1 MGIGFVGLHDGRAAR
16 RLVRAGM
23 RVLGFDAAGHGA
35 ALAEANVTLMPSA
48 VALARALSPPRVV
61 WLDVPA
67 GVATELA
74 IADVW
79 PEMAAGDVIVD
90 AGPAHF
96 ADARR
101 RAAALATVGIHFVDC
116 ALRHEPGAMLT
127 GGHPDAA
134 PVVAPY
140 AALLAPGSHWRHC
153 GPAGAAHYARM
164 VLAGVGVAV
173 AAARAEGLALLA
185 ARREFALDATAI
197 AASWNADAMPL
208 HDVAPPTIAGGTVN
222 AAMEHGVAAPVLSL
236 ALMLAFAAADAPDA
250 NDGGAATT
258 RESNR

>member
-1 MGIGFVGLHDGRAAR
+1 MDIGFVGLHDGRAAR
-16 RLVRAGM
+16 RLACAGM
-23 RVLGFDAAGHGA
+23 RVLGFDAAGA
-35 ALAEANVTLMPSA
+35 ALAQANVTLMPSA
-48 VALARALSPPRVV
+48 AALARALSPPRVV

-90 AGPAHF
+90 TGPAHF

-101 RAAALATVGIHFVDC
+101 RVAALASVGIHFVDC
-116 ALRHEPGAMLT
+116 ALRHEPAVMLT

-134 PVVAPY
+134 RVVAPY
-140 AALLAPGSHWRHC
+140 AALLAPASRWRHC
-153 GPAGAAHYARM
+153 GPAGAAHYTRM
-164 VLAGVGVAV
+164 VLASVGVAM

-185 ARREFALDATAI
+185 ARREFALDATGI
-197 AASWNADAMPL
+197 AALWNADAMSP
-208 HDVAPPTIAGGTVN
+208 HDAGLPAIARGTVN
-222 AAMEHGVAAPVLSL
+222 AAMEHRVAAPVLSL
-236 ALMLAFAAADAPDA
+236 ALMLAFAATDAPDA
-250 NDGGAATT
+250 HDGGAATT